1 MDVQSADAKN
11 VGLMNSWVENVQK
24 WWRLLGFLAFLGF
37 SSYCQYS
44 DCTILT
50 VHIISRGGSSKKLN
64 TPNEQICLSSRITG
78 VIASLVSCVHCVHS
92 VKMRDNLRQLTR
104 VFVPGA
110 WLTICRLQQPSVCL
124 MSRSLS
130 PDGLILLVSV
140 LQCYNGVS
148 STGAWSGHNDI
159 MWALER

>member
-37 SSYCQYS
+37 SSYCQYT

-64 TPNEQICLSSRITG
+64 TPMSKFACQAELQESSPPLS
-78 VIASLVSCVHCVHS
+78 LVHS

-140 LQCYNGVS
+140 LQCNNGVS

-159 MWALER
+159 M